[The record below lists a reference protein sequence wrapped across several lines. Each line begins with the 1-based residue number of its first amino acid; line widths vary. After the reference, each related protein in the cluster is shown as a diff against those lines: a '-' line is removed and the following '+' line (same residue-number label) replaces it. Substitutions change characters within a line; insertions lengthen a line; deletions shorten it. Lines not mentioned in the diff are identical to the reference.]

1 MRMSILQ
8 ITQKVLSIPLR
19 AYYTDLDLLVFQDF
33 WGILIGLSENEIS
46 DLRTSLSPDDRKEI
60 SLKWNKYIKELERN
74 KVEDFLNGEKVSNV
88 SILEKEGY
96 AGILCEFNLIKDLST
111 QKRCLMAGSGYHPE
125 TLIELKQN
133 YQKITPVCLDYDT
146 QALKASEVY
155 IKQTCSKDI
164 LKDFMFIKKRS
175 FDFSYKDENIILL
188 ANGLS
193 NKKETLLKIKDTAQK
208 DVNILLRLPQK
219 AATLLYEDVSET
231 DIKQIGFSIISKIQ
245 PSTLSK
251 TYLLRSKK

>member
-1 MRMSILQ
+1 MRVSILQ
-8 ITQKVLSIPLR
+8 ITQKVLSIPLK
-19 AYYTDLDLLVFQDF
+19 AYYTEPDLLVFQDF
-33 WGILIGLSENEIS
+33 WKILIGLSENEIS
-46 DLRTSLSPDDRKEI
+46 DLLTSLSSDDKKEI

-74 KVEDFLNGEKVSNV
+74 KVKDFLNGEKVNSI

-96 AGILCEFNLIKDLST
+96 AGVLCEFNLIKDLSS

-133 YQKITPVCLDYDT
+133 YQRIIPVCLDYDT
-146 QALKASEVY
+146 QALKASEAY

-164 LKDFMFIKKRS
+164 SKDFTFIKKRS
-175 FDFSYKDENIILL
+175 FDFSYKDENIVLL

-193 NKKETLLKIKDTAQK
+193 NKKKTLLKIKDTAK
-208 DVNILLRLPQK
+208 TNVNILLRLPQK
-219 AATLLYEDVSET
+219 AATLLYEDVSE
-231 DIKQIGFSIISKIQ
+231 DEIKQIGFSIISKIQ